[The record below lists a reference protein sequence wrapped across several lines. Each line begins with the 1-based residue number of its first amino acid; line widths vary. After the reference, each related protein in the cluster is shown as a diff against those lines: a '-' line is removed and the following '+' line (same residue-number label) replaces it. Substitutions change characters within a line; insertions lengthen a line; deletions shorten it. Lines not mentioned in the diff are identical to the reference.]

1 MLVFST
7 TFLPRSLAKKPLA
20 RPTSAGSWVMF
31 AWKPSRSTTGPEPEP
46 EAPVAADEQPA
57 ARRVAA
63 ATPAASSTRL
73 IKIHLSRSIY
83 YPDQLNRECGE
94 AQPDSPR
101 RPDKGTFA
109 QATARTFTAC

>member
-1 MLVFST
+1 MLVFSW

-20 RPTSAGSWVMF
+20 MPTSAGSWVMF

-46 EAPVAADEQPA
+46 EAPVAADEHPA

-73 IKIHLSRSIY
+73 IKIHLSALFSIQINLIENVAESNLIRQD
-83 YPDQLNRECGE
+83 P
-94 AQPDSPR
+94 A
-101 RPDKGTFA
+101 
-109 QATARTFTAC
+109 